1 MKILLVDDS
10 STMRRIQ
17 KNTLATLG
25 YSDVVEAED
34 GADAL
39 EKLRQ
44 SPDIQLV
51 LMDWNM
57 PNMTGIESL
66 KAIKS
71 NPATKAIPVMMVTSE
86 AEKSKIVEAIQN
98 GASNY
103 LVKPFEADALKEKIA
118 GIVKKKE
125 KTERVCL
132 AWFI

>member
-17 KNTLATLG
+17 KNTLTSLG
-25 YSDVVEAED
+25 YTDIIEAED

-44 SPDIQLV
+44 HPDVQLT

-57 PNMTGIESL
+57 PNMTGIEAL

-71 NPATKAIPVMMVTSE
+71 NPETKNIPVMMVTSE
-86 AEKSKIVEAIQN
+86 AEKTKIVEAIQS

-118 GIVKKKE
+118 GIVN
-125 KTERVCL
+125 
-132 AWFI
+132 

>member
-25 YSDVVEAED
+25 YTDVIEAED

-44 SPDIQLV
+44 NPDIQLA

-57 PNMTGIESL
+57 PNMNGIDCL

-71 NPATKAIPVMMVTSE
+71 NPATKAVHVMMVTSE
-86 AEKSKIVEAIQN
+86 AEKAKIVEAIQN
-98 GASNY
+98 GAANY
-103 LVKPFEADALKEKIA
+103 LVKPFEAAALKEKIS
-118 GIVKKKE
+118 GI
-125 KTERVCL
+125 
-132 AWFI
+132 IPG

>member
-17 KNTLATLG
+17 KNTLAALG
-25 YSDVVEAED
+25 YTDVIEAED

-44 SPDIQLV
+44 NPDVQLT

-86 AEKSKIVEAIQN
+86 AEKAKIVEAIQN

-103 LVKPFEADALKEKIA
+103 LVKPFEAAALQEKIA
-118 GIVKKKE
+118 GI
-125 KTERVCL
+125 
-132 AWFI
+132 IGG

>member
-17 KNTLATLG
+17 KNTLSSLG
-25 YSDVVEAED
+25 YTEIVEAED

-39 EKLRQ
+39 EKLRENA
-44 SPDIQLV
+44 DVALV

-103 LVKPFEADALKEKIA
+103 LVKPFEAEALKEKIS
-118 GIVKKKE
+118 GIIK
-125 KTERVCL
+125 
-132 AWFI
+132 

>member
-17 KNTLATLG
+17 KNTLASLG
-25 YSDVVEAED
+25 YTDVIEAED

-44 SPDIQLV
+44 NPDVQLT

-66 KAIKS
+66 KAIKN

-118 GIVKKKE
+118 GIVG
-125 KTERVCL
+125 
-132 AWFI
+132 A

>member
-17 KNTLATLG
+17 KNTLGSLG
-25 YSDVVEAED
+25 YTDVVEAED

-39 EKLRQ
+39 EKLRENA
-44 SPDIQLV
+44 DVALV

-103 LVKPFEADALKEKIA
+103 LVKPFEAEALKEKIS
-118 GIVKKKE
+118 GIIK
-125 KTERVCL
+125 
-132 AWFI
+132 

>member
-17 KNTLATLG
+17 KNTLSSLG
-25 YSDVVEAED
+25 YTDVLEAED

-44 SPDIQLV
+44 NPDVQLT

-57 PNMTGIESL
+57 PNMTGIECL

-86 AEKSKIVEAIQN
+86 AEKAKIIEAIQA
-98 GASNY
+98 GACNY
-103 LVKPFEADALKEKIA
+103 LVKPFEAAALQEKIQ
-118 GIVKKKE
+118 GIVK
-125 KTERVCL
+125 
-132 AWFI
+132 

>member
-17 KNTLATLG
+17 KNTLSSLG
-25 YSDVVEAED
+25 YTEVIEAED

-44 SPDIQLV
+44 NPDVQLV

-57 PNMTGIESL
+57 PNMTGIDSL

-86 AEKSKIVEAIQN
+86 AEKAKIVEAIQN

-103 LVKPFEADALKEKIA
+103 LVKPFEAAALKEKIA
-118 GIVKKKE
+118 GIIK
-125 KTERVCL
+125 
-132 AWFI
+132 

>member
-1 MKILLVDDS
+1 MMKILLVDDS

-17 KNTLATLG
+17 KNTLSSLG
-25 YSDVVEAED
+25 YTEVIEAED

-44 SPDIQLV
+44 NPDVQLV

-57 PNMTGIESL
+57 PNMTGIDSL

-86 AEKSKIVEAIQN
+86 AEKAKIVEAIQN

-103 LVKPFEADALKEKIA
+103 LVKPFEAAALKEKIA
-118 GIVKKKE
+118 GIIK
-125 KTERVCL
+125 
-132 AWFI
+132 

>member
-17 KNTLATLG
+17 KNTLASLG
-25 YSDVVEAED
+25 YSDVIEAED

-44 SPDIQLV
+44 NADVQLV

-66 KAIKS
+66 KAIKN
-71 NPATKAIPVMMVTSE
+71 NPATKNIPVMMVTSE

-103 LVKPFEADALKEKIA
+103 LVKPFEASALKEKIA
-118 GIVKKKE
+118 GIIK
-125 KTERVCL
+125 
-132 AWFI
+132 

>member
-17 KNTLATLG
+17 KNTLGALG
-25 YSDVVEAED
+25 YTDVIEAED

-44 SPDIQLV
+44 NPDVQLT

-57 PNMTGIESL
+57 PNMTGIECL

-71 NPATKAIPVMMVTSE
+71 NPATKGIPVMMVTSE
-86 AEKSKIVEAIQN
+86 AEKTKIVEAIQN
-98 GASNY
+98 GACNY
-103 LVKPFEADALKEKIA
+103 LVKPFEADALKEKIEA
-118 GIVKKKE
+118 IVK
-125 KTERVCL
+125 
-132 AWFI
+132 